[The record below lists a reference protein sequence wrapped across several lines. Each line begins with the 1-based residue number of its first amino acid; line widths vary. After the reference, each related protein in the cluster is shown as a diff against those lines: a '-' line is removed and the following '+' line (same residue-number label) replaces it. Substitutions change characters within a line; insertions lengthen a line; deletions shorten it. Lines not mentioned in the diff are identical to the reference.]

1 MWCTRAISETM
12 YNGQE
17 IIGSEVDDVANDGLC
32 ELESPPSPVSLNG
45 FALVRSDLGEFTEA
59 PEFNFPCEVRLVHNT
74 GSRPWCVI
82 SGTDGEPWES
92 VVGAIA
98 EDYRV
103 HMLQVGVANSGLDKE
118 GVDRA
123 INLVKSDLQ
132 SFERLLGEV
141 SVYFAGNDVTVISHQ
156 HLDSYWAGNVM
167 ATIQERLEEARHQLS
182 Q

>member
-1 MWCTRAISETM
+1 M

-17 IIGSEVDDVANDGLC
+17 IFGSEVDDVANDGLC
-32 ELESPPSPVSLNG
+32 EFESSPSPVSLEG
-45 FALVRSDLGEFTEA
+45 FALVRSDLGGFTEK
-59 PEFNFPCEVRLVHNT
+59 PMFDFPCKVKLVHNT

-82 SGTDGEPWES
+82 SGTEGEPWES

-98 EDYRV
+98 EDYKV
-103 HMLQVGVANSGLDKE
+103 HMLQVGVANSGLDKD

-123 INLVKSDLQ
+123 IDLVKIDLQ
-132 SFERLLGEV
+132 RFERILGEV
-141 SVYFAGNDVTVISHQ
+141 GVYAAGDGVTVISHQ

-167 ATIQERLEEARHQLS
+167 ATIQERFEEMKYPLS

>member
-1 MWCTRAISETM
+1 M

-17 IIGSEVDDVANDGLC
+17 TFGSEVDDVANDGLC
-32 ELESPPSPVSLNG
+32 EFESSPSPVSLNG

-98 EDYRV
+98 EDYKV
-103 HMLQVGVANSGLDKE
+103 HMLQVGVANSGLDKD
-118 GVDRA
+118 GVGRA
-123 INLVKSDLQ
+123 IDLVKSDLQ
-132 SFERLLGEV
+132 RFERILGEV
-141 SVYFAGNDVTVISHQ
+141 GVYAAGNDVTVISHQ

>member
-1 MWCTRAISETM
+1 MWSTEVMSETM

-17 IIGSEVDDVANDGLC
+17 TFGSEVDDVANDGLC
-32 ELESPPSPVSLNG
+32 EFESSPSPVSLNG
-45 FALVRSDLGEFTEA
+45 FALVRSDLGEFTEE
-59 PEFNFPCEVRLVHNT
+59 PMFDFPCEVKLVHNT

-123 INLVKSDLQ
+123 INLVKSDIQ
-132 SFERLLGEV
+132 GFERLLGEV
-141 SVYFAGNDVTVISHQ
+141 SVYFAGNDVTVISRQ

>member
-1 MWCTRAISETM
+1 M
-12 YNGQE
+12 YNEPGAFNSGKYDIE
-17 IIGSEVDDVANDGLC
+17 DGGLC
-32 ELESPPSPVSLNG
+32 ELEPPLSLVSLEG
-45 FALVRSDLGEFTEA
+45 FALVRSDLGEFTEE
-59 PEFNFPCEVRLVHNT
+59 PMFDFPCEVKLVHNT

-141 SVYFAGNDVTVISHQ
+141 SVYFAGNDVTVISRQ

>member
-1 MWCTRAISETM
+1 M

-17 IIGSEVDDVANDGLC
+17 IFGSEVDDVANDGLC
-32 ELESPPSPVSLNG
+32 EFESSPSPVSLNG

-74 GSRPWCVI
+74 GSRPWCVV
-82 SGTDGEPWES
+82 SETEGEPWES

-132 SFERLLGEV
+132 SFEQGLGEDNVYATGDGGTV
-141 SVYFAGNDVTVISHQ
+141 SSHQ
-156 HLDSYWAGNVM
+156 HLD
-167 ATIQERLEEARHQLS
+167 
-182 Q
+182 

>member
-1 MWCTRAISETM
+1 M
-12 YNGQE
+12 YNDPEAFNSGVNDVE
-17 IIGSEVDDVANDGLC
+17 DGSLY
-32 ELESPPSPVSLNG
+32 ELESPPSPVSLDG
-45 FALVRSDLGEFTEA
+45 LALVRSNLGEFTEE
-59 PEFNFPCEVRLVHNT
+59 PKFDFPCKVKLVHNT

-98 EDYRV
+98 EDYKV
-103 HMLQVGVANSGLDKE
+103 HMLQVGVANSGLDKD

-123 INLVKSDLQ
+123 IDLVKIDLQ
-132 SFERLLGEV
+132 RFERILGEV
-141 SVYFAGNDVTVISHQ
+141 GVYAAGDGVTVIFHQ

-167 ATIQERLEEARHQLS
+167 ATIQERFEEVKYPLS

>member
-1 MWCTRAISETM
+1 M

-17 IIGSEVDDVANDGLC
+17 IFGSEVDDVANDGLC
-32 ELESPPSPVSLNG
+32 EFESSPSPVSLNG
-45 FALVRSDLGEFTEA
+45 FALVRSDLGEFTEK
-59 PEFNFPCEVRLVHNT
+59 PKFDFTCEVKLVHNT
-74 GSRPWCVI
+74 GSRPWCVV
-82 SGTDGEPWES
+82 SETEGEPWES

>member
-1 MWCTRAISETM
+1 M

-17 IIGSEVDDVANDGLC
+17 AFGSEVDDVANDGLC
-32 ELESPPSPVSLNG
+32 EFESSPSPVSLEG
-45 FALVRSDLGEFTEA
+45 FALVRSDLGGFTEK
-59 PEFNFPCEVRLVHNT
+59 PMFDFPCKVKLVHNT

-82 SGTDGEPWES
+82 SGTEGEPWES

-103 HMLQVGVANSGLDKE
+103 HMLQVGVANSGLGNE

-123 INLVKSDLQ
+123 IDLVKSDLQ
-132 SFERLLGEV
+132 SFEQVLGEV
-141 SVYFAGNDVTVISHQ
+141 NVYATGDGVTVISHQ

-167 ATIQERLEEARHQLS
+167 ATIQERFEEVKYQLS

>member
-1 MWCTRAISETM
+1 M

-17 IIGSEVDDVANDGLC
+17 IFGSEVDDVANDGLC

-123 INLVKSDLQ
+123 IALVKSDLQ
-132 SFERLLGEV
+132 EFERLLGEFG
-141 SVYFAGNDVTVISHQ
+141 VYAAGDGVTVIFHQ
-156 HLDSYWAGNVM
+156 HLDPYWAGNVM

>member
-1 MWCTRAISETM
+1 M
-12 YNGQE
+12 YNDPGTLN
-17 IIGSEVDDVANDGLC
+17 SGLC
-32 ELESPPSPVSLNG
+32 GIEGGGLYELEPCLSPVSLDG

-98 EDYRV
+98 EDYKV
-103 HMLQVGVANSGLDKE
+103 HMLQVGVANSGLDKD

-123 INLVKSDLQ
+123 IDLVKIDLQ
-132 SFERLLGEV
+132 RFERILGEV
-141 SVYFAGNDVTVISHQ
+141 GVYATGDGVTVIFHQ

-167 ATIQERLEEARHQLS
+167 ATIQERFEEVKYPLS

>member
-1 MWCTRAISETM
+1 M

-17 IIGSEVDDVANDGLC
+17 IFGSEVDDVANDGLC
-32 ELESPPSPVSLNG
+32 EFESSPSPVSLNG

-82 SGTDGEPWES
+82 SGTKGEPWES

-98 EDYRV
+98 EDYKV
-103 HMLQVGVANSGLDKE
+103 HMLQVGVANSGLDKD

-123 INLVKSDLQ
+123 IDLVKIDLQ
-132 SFERLLGEV
+132 RFERILGEV
-141 SVYFAGNDVTVISHQ
+141 GVYAAGDGVTVIFHQ

-167 ATIQERLEEARHQLS
+167 ATIQERFEEVKYPLS

>member
-1 MWCTRAISETM
+1 M

-17 IIGSEVDDVANDGLC
+17 IFGSEVDDVANDGLC

-45 FALVRSDLGEFTEA
+45 FALVRSDLGEFTEK
-59 PEFNFPCEVRLVHNT
+59 PKFDFTCEVQLVHNT

-82 SGTDGEPWES
+82 SGTKGEPWES

-156 HLDSYWAGNVM
+156 HLDSYWAGDVM

>member
-1 MWCTRAISETM
+1 M
-12 YNGQE
+12 YNDPGTLN
-17 IIGSEVDDVANDGLC
+17 SGLC
-32 ELESPPSPVSLNG
+32 GIEGGGLYELEPCLSPVSLDG
-45 FALVRSDLGEFTEA
+45 FALVRSDLGEFIEE
-59 PEFNFPCEVRLVHNT
+59 PKFDFPCEVKLLHNT

-123 INLVKSDLQ
+123 IALIKSDLQ
-132 SFERLLGEV
+132 EFERLLGEFG
-141 SVYFAGNDVTVISHQ
+141 VYAAGDGVMVISHQ
-156 HLDSYWAGNVM
+156 HLDPYWAGNVM
-167 ATIQERLEEARHQLS
+167 ATIQEHFEEVQYQLS

>member
-1 MWCTRAISETM
+1 M
-12 YNGQE
+12 YNGRE
-17 IIGSEVDDVANDGLC
+17 IFGSEVDDVANDGLC
-32 ELESPPSPVSLNG
+32 EFESSPSPVSLNG
-45 FALVRSDLGEFTEA
+45 FALVRSDLGEFTEK
-59 PEFNFPCEVRLVHNT
+59 PKFDFTCEVKLVHNT

-82 SGTDGEPWES
+82 SGTEGEPWES

-103 HMLQVGVANSGLDKE
+103 HMLQVGVANSGLGNE

-123 INLVKSDLQ
+123 IDLVKSDLQ
-132 SFERLLGEV
+132 SFEQVLGEV
-141 SVYFAGNDVTVISHQ
+141 NVYATGDGVTVISHQ

-167 ATIQERLEEARHQLS
+167 ATIQERFEEVKYQLS

>member
-1 MWCTRAISETM
+1 MWSTSAMSETM

-17 IIGSEVDDVANDGLC
+17 TFGSEVDDVANDGLC
-32 ELESPPSPVSLNG
+32 EFESSPSPVSLNG
-45 FALVRSDLGEFTEA
+45 FALVRSDLGEFTEK
-59 PEFNFPCEVRLVHNT
+59 PMFDFPCEVKLVHNT

-82 SGTDGEPWES
+82 SGTEGEPWES

-98 EDYRV
+98 EDYKV
-103 HMLQVGVANSGLDKE
+103 HMLQVGVANSGLDKD

-123 INLVKSDLQ
+123 IDLVKIDLQ
-132 SFERLLGEV
+132 RFERMLGEV
-141 SVYFAGNDVTVISHQ
+141 GVYPAGDGVTVIFHQ

-167 ATIQERLEEARHQLS
+167 ATIQERFEEVKYLLS

>member
-1 MWCTRAISETM
+1 M

-17 IIGSEVDDVANDGLC
+17 IFGSEVDDVANDGLC

-74 GSRPWCVI
+74 GSRPWCVV
-82 SGTDGEPWES
+82 SETEGEPWES

-123 INLVKSDLQ
+123 INLVKIDLQ
-132 SFERLLGEV
+132 RFERILGEV
-141 SVYFAGNDVTVISHQ
+141 GVYAAGDGVMVISHQ
-156 HLDSYWAGNVM
+156 HLDPYWAGNVM